1 MAPDS
6 GKIRILVVDDIPDA
20 RENLKKLL
28 AFENDMEVVGT
39 AGTGRE
45 ALTTAKELRPH
56 IILMDINMPDMDG
69 ITATRELRKIVP
81 SSAVIMMSVQG
92 EPEYMRRAV
101 QAGARDFLTKPPP
114 AEELYATIRNTYE
127 LVADLQDMTSA
138 VMDIRQ
144 DQGKPGS
151 NSLARAGSREV
162 ARDTHVVVVYS
173 PQGGVGKTMIATNV
187 ATELMKEGSKVLLI
201 DANMQ
206 FGDVGIFLNLRSTAT
221 ILDLISDI
229 DNLDMDLVDSVLV
242 THDSGL
248 RVLLPPAR
256 PEEAEM
262 VDPARV
268 RSMIEKLHGTFDFI
282 IVDCSTKL
290 DGLNLEMFDIAE
302 RIILVCTPTLPS
314 VIHTLTVLNLMNEL
328 GYPAE
333 KVEFVLNKVTPDL
346 EKAKVT
352 LAVAAIEQK
361 FKRKSLGVIPMDER
375 KILFAVNRGT
385 SVVAKERQLSPAKDM
400 IALAES
406 LQAKLQPELAQEPP
420 PPPQPQRS
428 SFFGLKSS
436 ASQPVVKKP
445 TTGRP

>member
-6 GKIRILVVDDIPDA
+6 GKIRILIVDDIPDA

-39 AGTGRE
+39 AATGRE

-69 ITATRELRKIVP
+69 ITATRELRKIAP

-92 EPEYMRRAV
+92 EPEYIRRAV

-127 LVADLQDMTSA
+127 LVADLRDMTSS
-138 VMDIRQ
+138 VMDMRQ
-144 DQGKPGS
+144 DLGKSTP
-151 NSLARAGSREV
+151 NSLTQGGIK
-162 ARDTHVVVVYS
+162 DTHVIVVYS
-173 PQGGVGKTMIATNV
+173 PQGGVGKTMIATNM
-187 ATELMKEGSKVLLI
+187 ATELMKEGGKVLLI

-229 DNLDMDLVDSVLV
+229 DNLDMDLVNSVLV

-256 PEEAEM
+256 PEEAEI

-282 IVDCSTKL
+282 IIDCSTKL
-290 DGLNLEMFDIAE
+290 DGLNLELFDLAE
-302 RIILVCTPTLPS
+302 CIVLVCTPTLPS
-314 VIHTLTVLNLMNEL
+314 VIHTLTVLNLMGEL
-328 GYPAE
+328 GYPPE
-333 KVEFVLNKVTPDL
+333 KIEFVLNKVTPEL

-406 LQAKLQPELAQEPP
+406 LQVKLQPAGTQELPP
-420 PPPQPQRS
+420 PPQQPQRS

-436 ASQPVVKKP
+436 ANQPVVKKT